1 MINNVMGHKISITDL
16 FSHTYSLP
24 SSAAWSA
31 SAGLQFQD
39 YRTTTVNA
47 KHLILFITKCLVN
60 FLCFC
65 AGCARTAC
73 YNYFYRREYGMFVK
87 HIKVE
92 IYFTKILL
100 TSESDPDKVVPA
112 KFSKADKIGEL

>member
-1 MINNVMGHKISITDL
+1 
-16 FSHTYSLP
+16 
-24 SSAAWSA
+24 
-31 SAGLQFQD
+31 
-39 YRTTTVNA
+39 
-47 KHLILFITKCLVN
+47 
-60 FLCFC
+60 
-65 AGCARTAC
+65 
-73 YNYFYRREYGMFVK
+73 MFVK